1 MTELTQGLIVLQIE
15 QAQKK
20 VYIQWR
26 RKLLIS
32 ENTKQIP
39 HTPPMEEEEDEKAK
53 YSTNVKP
60 DYRQRS
66 KRSRYMCMKPKMEL
80 PTAMEAMGI
89 TINQTKSL

>member
-1 MTELTQGLIVLQIE
+1 
-15 QAQKK
+15 
-20 VYIQWR
+20 
-26 RKLLIS
+26 
-32 ENTKQIP
+32 
-39 HTPPMEEEEDEKAK
+39 MEEEEDEKAK

-80 PTAMEAMGI
+80 PTAMEATGI